1 MKRSIN
7 PLRTPWKRWQNI
19 GKRVMTLVLIISCGG
34 CGSTGSRLPMPSLGS
49 GNAVLSTLPA
59 GTLLIF
65 PQKEEASQMGRL
77 FLNEA
82 APVEGE
88 PRGMRLERALKLS
101 TPEYLLQRD
110 AAEAAAL
117 LELLKYRRQD
127 TDR

>member
-7 PLRTPWKRWQNI
+7 PLRAPWRRWQNI

-34 CGSTGSRLPMPSLGS
+34 CGSTGSQLPIPSLGS

-65 PQKEEASQMGRL
+65 PRKEEASQMGRL
-77 FLNEA
+77 FLNESE
-82 APVEGE
+82 PIEGD
-88 PRGMRLERALKLS
+88 PRGVRLERPLKLA

-117 LELLKYRRQD
+117 LELLKYRSTE

>member
-7 PLRTPWKRWQNI
+7 PLRAPWRRWQNI

-34 CGSTGSRLPMPSLGS
+34 CGSTGSQLPIPSLGS

-65 PQKEEASQMGRL
+65 PRKEEASQMGRL
-77 FLNEA
+77 FLNESE
-82 APVEGE
+82 PVEGD
-88 PRGMRLERALKLS
+88 PHGVRLERALKLA
-101 TPEYLLQRD
+101 TPEYLLERD

-117 LELLKYRRQD
+117 LELLKYRSTE

>member
-1 MKRSIN
+1 
-7 PLRTPWKRWQNI
+7 
-19 GKRVMTLVLIISCGG
+19 
-34 CGSTGSRLPMPSLGS
+34 
-49 GNAVLSTLPA
+49 
-59 GTLLIF
+59 
-65 PQKEEASQMGRL
+65 MGRL

>member
-7 PLRTPWKRWQNI
+7 PLRAPWRRWQNI

-34 CGSTGSRLPMPSLGS
+34 CGSTGSRLPIPSLGS
-49 GNAVLSTLPA
+49 GNAVLSTLPE

-65 PQKEEASQMGRL
+65 LQKEEASQMGRL
-77 FLNEA
+77 FLNESE
-82 APVEGE
+82 PVEGD
-88 PRGMRLERALKLS
+88 PRGVRLERPLKLA

-117 LELLKYRRQD
+117 LELLKYRSRE
-127 TDR
+127 TNR

>member
-7 PLRTPWKRWQNI
+7 PLRMPWRRWQNI

-34 CGSTGSRLPMPSLGS
+34 CGSTGSRFPIPSLGS
-49 GNAVLSTLPA
+49 GNAVLSTLPE

-77 FLNEA
+77 FLNESE
-82 APVEGE
+82 PVEGD
-88 PRGMRLERALKLS
+88 PRGIRLERPLKLA
-101 TPEYLLQRD
+101 TPEYLLERD

-117 LELLKYRRQD
+117 LELLKYRSRE
-127 TDR
+127 TNR

>member
-49 GNAVLSTLPA
+49 GNAVLSTLPE
-59 GTLLIF
+59 GTLLVF
-65 PQKEEASQMGRL
+65 PRKEEASQMGRL
-77 FLNEA
+77 FLNESEPA
-82 APVEGE
+82 EGD
-88 PRGMRLERALKLS
+88 PRGVRLECPLKLA
-101 TPEYLLQRD
+101 TPEYLLERD

-117 LELLKYRRQD
+117 LELLKYRSPETNR
-127 TDR
+127 